1 MKSRFLDRL
10 SAGRLF
16 FDGSTG
22 TMLQAQGL
30 RPGELTEMW
39 NLTRPEAI
47 VALHASYLAA
57 GSDIVTTNTFGANRL
72 KFDGREGRPALA
84 AVVEAAVRNAKAA
97 VAACGR
103 EAFVA
108 LDIGPTGKML
118 APLGDLPFEEAVD
131 IFGEVVEIGARC
143 GADLVLVET
152 MNDAYE
158 TKAAVLAAKERC
170 DLPVVA
176 SNTYDEGAKLM
187 GGTPPEAMV
196 ALLEGLRVDA
206 LGVNCG
212 VGPDKMRA
220 VAERLLAA
228 ASVPVMVSPNAG
240 LPTLRDGR
248 TVFETGPEAFAGEM
262 EKIAAMGASIMGGC
276 CGTRPEHIGAMVARV
291 GAAGWR
297 RPGRK
302 GRTVVSS
309 WARAVDL
316 GGRPVLVGERINP
329 TGKKAFKAALREGD
343 LGYALREGV
352 AQKEAG
358 ADILD
363 VNVGLPEIDERA
375 MLVRTVGE
383 LQAVVELP
391 LEVDTSDPAAMAAA
405 LRMYNGK
412 ALVNSVN
419 GKAESMAAILPL
431 VAKYGGVV
439 VALTLDEAGIP
450 PDAAGRVAIAERIIA
465 EAAKYG
471 IGPEDVVVDP
481 LAMAESAD
489 PAAAETTLE
498 CIRRLH
504 AKGIRTSLGVSN
516 VSFGL
521 PLRPLVNAAFFT
533 LAMGAG
539 LDAAIMNPHSREM
552 MDAYHAFCALARQDE
567 HCARYI
573 AYAASRPATA
583 DAAPGAPAQGA
594 ASASP
599 APSADAAAS
608 SPADALRQAIVRGL
622 KSAAAQAAT
631 AVLEGGMAALDVVNR
646 CVIPALDEVGRAFEA
661 KTAFLPQLL
670 MSAEAAQEAFG
681 IVKAK
686 LAEGGAAARP
696 KKFPVVLATVKG
708 DIHDIG
714 KNIVR
719 TLLENYDYEVIDLGR
734 DVPPEAVLEAAQ
746 KAKAPL
752 VGLSALMTTTVPA
765 MEATVKLLHEKL
777 PACKVVVGGAV
788 LTQEYADRMGADHYA
803 KDAMESVRYAE
814 SLRPAD

>member
-1 MKSRFLDRL
+1 
-10 SAGRLF
+10 
-16 FDGSTG
+16 
-22 TMLQAQGL
+22 
-30 RPGELTEMW
+30 
-39 NLTRPEAI
+39 
-47 VALHASYLAA
+47 
-57 GSDIVTTNTFGANRL
+57 
-72 KFDGREGRPALA
+72 
-84 AVVEAAVRNAKAA
+84 
-97 VAACGR
+97 
-103 EAFVA
+103 
-108 LDIGPTGKML
+108 
-118 APLGDLPFEEAVD
+118 
-131 IFGEVVEIGARC
+131 
-143 GADLVLVET
+143 
-152 MNDAYE
+152 
-158 TKAAVLAAKERC
+158 
-170 DLPVVA
+170 
-176 SNTYDEGAKLM
+176 
-187 GGTPPEAMV
+187 
-196 ALLEGLRVDA
+196 
-206 LGVNCG
+206 
-212 VGPDKMRA
+212 
-220 VAERLLAA
+220 
-228 ASVPVMVSPNAG
+228 
-240 LPTLRDGR
+240 
-248 TVFETGPEAFAGEM
+248 
-262 EKIAAMGASIMGGC
+262 MGGC
-276 CGTRPEHIGAMVARV
+276 CGTRPEHIGAMVAKV
-291 GAAGWR
+291 GASGWR
-297 RPGRK
+297 RPERK
-302 GRTVVSS
+302 GRTTVSS
-309 WARAVDL
+309 WARAVEL
-316 GGRPVLVGERINP
+316 GGRPALVGERINP

-391 LEVDTSDPAAMAAA
+391 LEVDTSDPEAMAAA

-450 PDAAGRVAIAERIIA
+450 SDAAGRVAIAERIIA

-481 LAMAESAD
+481 LAMAVSAD

-498 CIRRLH
+498 CIRQLH
-504 AKGIRTSLGVSN
+504 AKGIKTSLGVSN

-521 PLRPLVNAAFFT
+521 PQRPLVNSAFFT

-552 MDAYHAFCALARQDE
+552 MDAYHAFCALARKDE
-567 HCARYI
+567 HCERYI
-573 AYAASRPATA
+573 AYAAARPVTVAA
-583 DAAPGAPAQGA
+583 GGAAPAEGAGA
-594 ASASP
+594 ASTAS
-599 APSADAAAS
+599 AEAQAA

-622 KSAAAQAAT
+622 KAAAAQSAT
-631 AVLEGGMAALDVVNR
+631 AVLDGGMAALDVVNR

-681 IVKAK
+681 IIKAK
-686 LAEGGAAARP
+686 LAESGGGARQ
-696 KKFPVVLATVKG
+696 KKYPVVLATVKG

-746 KAKAPL
+746 KANAPL

-814 SLRPAD
+814 SMCPAK